1 MNKYSFLLIIT
12 IFFTASQSI
21 AQIHTF
27 NSKEP
32 TTIIKEIKRE
42 NGQLYNLIITL
53 PPDYHPKKEY
63 KILYYLDAWWLK
75 DLVMGCY
82 RIKSLASKTISNNL
96 EEVILV
102 GISSVGD
109 ERAWN
114 RQRNMDFTP
123 SKFNSKFKLKFGEEE
138 LNETTSGGAEEFL
151 QFFKDQIITPIENEY
166 TIDSTT
172 RGLMGHSFGGL
183 LGLYTYLEH
192 SKLFVNY
199 LLISPA
205 VWWNQSEIFK
215 DKGTIVNKRESS
227 IFIAVGTSE
236 SEILKSPLVKLV
248 EKIKSEKNGKLR
260 MTYKQYDNADH
271 HSVLPQA
278 IYDGIEYIYTK
289 TK

>member
-1 MNKYSFLLIIT
+1 M
-12 IFFTASQSI
+12 
-21 AQIHTF
+21 
-27 NSKEP
+27 
-32 TTIIKEIKRE
+32 
-42 NGQLYNLIITL
+42 
-53 PPDYHPKKEY
+53 
-63 KILYYLDAWWLK
+63 DAWWLK

-166 TIDSTT
+166 KIDSTT

-183 LGLYTYLEH
+183 LGFYTYLEH

-215 DKGTIVNKRESS
+215 DKGTIVNKRESN

>member
-53 PPDYHPKKEY
+53 PPDYQPKKEY

-96 EEVILV
+96 DELILV

-123 SKFNSKFKLKFGEEE
+123 SKFNSKFKLTKELRFG
-138 LNETTSGGAEEFL
+138 S
-151 QFFKDQIITPIENEY
+151 
-166 TIDSTT
+166 
-172 RGLMGHSFGGL
+172 
-183 LGLYTYLEH
+183 
-192 SKLFVNY
+192 
-199 LLISPA
+199 
-205 VWWNQSEIFK
+205 
-215 DKGTIVNKRESS
+215 
-227 IFIAVGTSE
+227 
-236 SEILKSPLVKLV
+236 
-248 EKIKSEKNGKLR
+248 
-260 MTYKQYDNADH
+260 
-271 HSVLPQA
+271 
-278 IYDGIEYIYTK
+278 
-289 TK
+289 

>member
-1 MNKYSFLLIIT
+1 
-12 IFFTASQSI
+12 
-21 AQIHTF
+21 
-27 NSKEP
+27 
-32 TTIIKEIKRE
+32 
-42 NGQLYNLIITL
+42 
-53 PPDYHPKKEY
+53 
-63 KILYYLDAWWLK
+63 
-75 DLVMGCY
+75 
-82 RIKSLASKTISNNL
+82 
-96 EEVILV
+96 
-102 GISSVGD
+102 
-109 ERAWN
+109 
-114 RQRNMDFTP
+114 
-123 SKFNSKFKLKFGEEE
+123 
-138 LNETTSGGAEEFL
+138 
-151 QFFKDQIITPIENEY
+151 
-166 TIDSTT
+166 
-172 RGLMGHSFGGL
+172 MGHSFGGL

-215 DKGTIVNKRESS
+215 DKGTIVNKRESN

-260 MTYKQYDNADH
+260 MTFKQYDNADH